1 MAQAVDDRTSSR
13 LFFAALI
20 LVGVVSA
27 PTFSLAQVSGAV
39 TGKVTAENG
48 LALSGANVEVQGTK
62 LRATTDDQGHFRLNE
77 VPAGQANIE
86 VRRLGFHP
94 DLARVQV
101 PPSGTAEVS
110 VALPILA
117 ENLVPVTVRARKLQ
131 YSGRLAGYYAR
142 LEHRNGG
149 VFVTREEID
158 RERPRALS
166 QLLQRVPGVTIVRL
180 RAGSTGIRLRDRTCA
195 PLIWLDGNALPAG
208 EVDLD
213 SFQPNSLQGI
223 ELYLGAT
230 TAPSRYVMSRDM
242 SNCGTILLWSRGGD
256 TDFPQEM
263 PSTAAQLEDLV
274 ASHAIFTSDQVDEPA
289 RPDSTL
295 SLETVYPSALNAAHV
310 PGLVIA
316 EFVVGSSG
324 RVEDETFGV
333 VSSTHPLFT
342 EAVRNAVRKA
352 TFRPALIK
360 GTPVR
365 QLVHQP
371 FEFTGEK

>member
-1 MAQAVDDRTSSR
+1 MAQAVDYRISSR
-13 LFFAALI
+13 LFVAALI
-20 LVGVVSA
+20 LLGAVST
-27 PTFSLAQVSGAV
+27 PTFFLAQVSGAV

-62 LRATTDDQGHFRLNE
+62 LRATTDDQGRFRLNE

-158 RERPRALS
+158 RDRPRALS

-180 RAGSTGIRLRDRTCA
+180 RAGSTGLRLRDRTCA
-195 PLIWLDGNALPAG
+195 PLMWLDGNALPAG

-213 SFQPNSLQGI
+213 SFQPTSLQGI

-295 SLETVYPSALNAAHV
+295 ALETVYPSALNAAHV
-310 PGLVIA
+310 DGLVIA

-352 TFRPALIK
+352 TFRPALVK

>member
-1 MAQAVDDRTSSR
+1 MVQAVDDRTSSR
-13 LFFAALI
+13 LFVTALI
-20 LVGVVSA
+20 VVGAVST

-39 TGKVTAENG
+39 TGKVTGENG
-48 LALSGANVEVQGTK
+48 LPLSGANVEVQGTK
-62 LRATTDDQGHFRLNE
+62 LRAVTDDRGVFRLNE

-94 DLARVQV
+94 DFARVQV
-101 PPSGTAEVS
+101 PPSGTAELS

-158 RERPRALS
+158 RDRPRALS

-180 RAGSTGIRLRDRTCA
+180 RAGSTGVRLRDRTCA
-195 PLIWLDGNALPAG
+195 PLMWLDGNALPAG

-263 PSTAAQLEDLV
+263 PSTAVQLEDLV

-289 RPDSTL
+289 LPDSSL
-295 SLETVYPSALNAAHV
+295 SLETVYPSALNAAHL

-316 EFVVGSSG
+316 EFVVGTSG

-360 GTPVR
+360 GRRVR